1 MNRIA
6 IKTERDIERRLGVK
20 IEKDSKNHTAK
31 NDLKSTPNTWE
42 EEKQALVDKIVAL
55 KAENQQ
61 STLAQKKTQ
70 SDHDA
75 LMLSKQRLEKTIL
88 GNEAKFSMQLKQFQ
102 FETTRAKKELDEM
115 KASSQKVICDL
126 KKKLCEDKDAFLK
139 KISELE
145 LQLTDAKKDHSN
157 LKASSQKSVSDLKRE
172 NKLLLARVKQFR
184 TGSQQNPNQDYVVEA
199 ILNHMDTK
207 NGRKYLIRWDG
218 YGSDDDTWE
227 KAANLNCPKL
237 LAKYTRS
244 LENNRQ

>member
-20 IEKDSKNHTAK
+20 IERDSTNQMAQNDVKN
-31 NDLKSTPNTWE
+31 SSSTWE
-42 EEKQALVDKIVAL
+42 KEKQALVDKIVAL

-70 SDHDA
+70 SDNDA

-88 GNEAKFSMQLKQFQ
+88 ENEAKFSTRLKQLQ
-102 FETTRAKKELDEM
+102 FEIAVAKKELDEM
-115 KASSQKVICDL
+115 KVNSQKVICDL
-126 KKKLCEDKDAFLK
+126 KQKLSDGKDTFSK

-145 LQLTDAKKDHSN
+145 CQINDAKKDYSD
-157 LKASSQKSVSDLKRE
+157 LKANSQKSVSEMKRE
-172 NKLLLARVKQFR
+172 NKVLMAQVKQFQ
-184 TGSQQNPNQDYVVEA
+184 TGSQQNPNQDYEVDA
-199 ILNHMDTK
+199 ILNHKETK
-207 NGRKYLIRWDG
+207 NGRRYLIRWVG

-227 KAANLNCPKL
+227 KAENLNCPKL

-244 LENNRQ
+244 LKNNRQ